1 MTGHETIEPDPFVQT
16 ALQLLPIP
24 PHRDRFW
31 EDLGAALD
39 AASTSRRRQLR
50 AGEPSSDALATAAAQ
65 DVALAPSRSVFADVA
80 APAGGPSRVHE
91 LVEDHSLAVVP
102 PALRRRSNAVL
113 SAVAVAAAVMVVIA
127 GTTLVRQRSGG
138 GTADV
143 GDAALAS
150 TTTSVDSLSA
160 PGAGDASAAAV
171 LAWVGA
177 LGGGD
182 TDAAWAAM
190 GPASQAHFGSRSA
203 FAHEASSLAEG
214 YGAWSGVTP
223 DAVYVMALASGGG
236 TTAVVTLVGVL
247 EQEGSR
253 QHRADAFGV
262 RVVDGRAL
270 VEPFAFAG
278 EIEIIVPAPSND
290 GVPPILAADDELV
303 VVVPRGIGAPTI
315 RIDDGEALV
324 CGEADGT
331 ELTELDG
338 APGQR
343 CSYDP
348 PGGIEAG
355 ERVLTVGFVSA
366 DGSGIAAASVLFEAA

>member
-39 AASTSRRRQLR
+39 AASTSRRGQLR
-50 AGEPSSDALATAAAQ
+50 AVEPSPDAPAAGQ
-65 DVALAPSRSVFADVA
+65 DVALVPSRSVFA
-80 APAGGPSRVHE
+80 APTGGPSRVHR

-150 TTTSVDSLSA
+150 TTTSVAALSA
-160 PGAGDASAAAV
+160 PGAEDASTAAV

-203 FAHEASSLAEG
+203 FAHEASSLAEV
-214 YGAWSGVTP
+214 YGAWSAVTP
-223 DAVYVMALASGGG
+223 DAVYVMALTAGGG
-236 TTAVVTLVGVL
+236 TTAVVTLVGDV

-253 QHRADAFGV
+253 RHRADAFGV

-278 EIEIIVPAPSND
+278 EIEIVVPAPSSD
-290 GVPPILAADDELV
+290 GVPPILAAGDDLV

-315 RIDDGEALV
+315 RIDDGEVLV

-331 ELTELDG
+331 ELTELDD

-348 PGGIEAG
+348 PDGIAAG

-366 DGSGIAAASVLFEAA
+366 DGSGIAATSVLFEAA